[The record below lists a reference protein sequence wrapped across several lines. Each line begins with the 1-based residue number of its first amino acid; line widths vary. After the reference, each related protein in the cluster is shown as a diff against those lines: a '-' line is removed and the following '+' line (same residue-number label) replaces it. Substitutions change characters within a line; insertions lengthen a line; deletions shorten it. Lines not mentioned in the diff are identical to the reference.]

1 MNPSAL
7 RKPVVAAI
15 TGFAIVLVSS
25 ACPAQDGHRAV
36 PPREVSPRGPLTP
49 QEKSL
54 TEVFREA
61 SPSVVYITSMA
72 IRRDFFS
79 FRATE
84 IPRGTGSGFI
94 WDDRGHIVTNFHVI
108 EDASSAE
115 VTLADRTT
123 WPAELVG
130 YAPEK
135 DLAVLRIDAP
145 PERLKPIRLG
155 TSHDLEVGRTVLAI
169 GNPFGFDQTLTTGII
184 SALGREI
191 SSAAGI
197 PIRDVIQTDAAINP
211 GNSGGPLLD
220 SDGRLIGVN
229 TAIVSPS
236 GAYAGIGF
244 AIPVSIAVDVM
255 ADLMEY
261 GYVRR
266 GWMGVSVQDVTQG
279 LARHF
284 GLDEGVDG
292 VLVSQVLDDTP
303 AYSSGLQQGDI
314 LLSVDGQTF
323 VDVLSFRNLIAS
335 IEPGT
340 RVEVEYYRNGR
351 TRDLYIVL
359 GELESAEKA
368 IKRSLELAPNY
379 TKARYYYG
387 LLEYL
392 SGEKDRAVE
401 YLSESIKDANPKDNA
416 TLSLA
421 LVHLREGNL
430 EEAMVVL
437 RDIIEAGGES
447 ADVLYFLGDVYL
459 KMGRMEEAER
469 FFRRALDVN
478 PSFLRSAEKLALIK
492 LREGKYEEAEK
503 LLEGTDKDFADLYKI
518 LGDIKF
524 YRDCLDE
531 AEKYY
536 RKSLNINSEYSEAAM
551 SLALV
556 LRKKGNFDEAEEIL
570 RRVLEYDPENVV
582 ARNLLGKGPLDI
594 G

>member
-15 TGFAIVLVSS
+15 TGLAIVLVSS
-25 ACPAQDGHRAV
+25 ACPAQDGRRAV

-54 TEVFREA
+54 TKVFREA

-94 WDDRGHIVTNFHVI
+94 WDDQGHIVTNFHVI

-244 AIPVSIAVDVM
+244 AIPVDTVRWVVSDLISFGKLQRPSLGVELA
-255 ADLMEY
+255 ADSVTRRY
-261 GYVRR
+261 GLEGPLVVTVIPGSGAERAGLQPTRR
-266 GWMGVSVQDVTQG
+266 GRRG
-279 LARHF
+279 R
-284 GLDEGVDG
+284 
-292 VLVSQVLDDTP
+292 
-303 AYSSGLQQGDI
+303 I
-314 LLSVDGQTF
+314 L
-323 VDVLSFRNLIAS
+323 
-335 IEPGT
+335 
-340 RVEVEYYRNGR
+340 
-351 TRDLYIVL
+351 
-359 GELESAEKA
+359 
-368 IKRSLELAPNY
+368 
-379 TKARYYYG
+379 
-387 LLEYL
+387 
-392 SGEKDRAVE
+392 
-401 YLSESIKDANPKDNA
+401 
-416 TLSLA
+416 
-421 LVHLREGNL
+421 
-430 EEAMVVL
+430 
-437 RDIIEAGGES
+437 
-447 ADVLYFLGDVYL
+447 
-459 KMGRMEEAER
+459 
-469 FFRRALDVN
+469 
-478 PSFLRSAEKLALIK
+478 
-492 LREGKYEEAEK
+492 
-503 LLEGTDKDFADLYKI
+503 
-518 LGDIKF
+518 LGDIIVKIN
-524 YRDCLDE
+524 DE
-531 AEKYY
+531 RIRRSGELGLALEKY
-536 RKSLNINSEYSEAAM
+536 RPGDTVTVTIVRNGAVKD
-551 SLALV
+551 V
-556 LRKKGNFDEAEEIL
+556 DVIL
-570 RRVLEYDPENVV
+570 DAPR
-582 ARNLLGKGPLDI
+582 
-594 G
+594 